1 MIGKEEINR
10 RAKMEG
16 LRFDQIEK
24 DHVILWILQAL
35 AQPELKP
42 KGWVFKGG
50 TCLRHCFYSGY
61 RFSEDLDY
69 SCREDSGGFD
79 TARDLLSGVS
89 EWVQAN
95 AFLRLSVI
103 GARTIEGDFQVE
115 IPIEY
120 SRGGARRHGLP
131 EIKIHLTFD
140 EPILTEPVAR
150 SVTPLYSDLSA
161 FTVATY
167 SKEEIL
173 AEKMRALLQQ
183 QTKWPRPRD
192 LYDLW
197 FILCHEGEKFDWA
210 RLRGLFSGKC
220 RARKIDPNPSLLVSD
235 VLKSINERVWSPQLS
250 AVMAAVPSF
259 AQVWQ
264 DWQAFCK
271 TRLWMK

>member
-1 MIGKEEINR
+1 MISKEEINR
-10 RAKMEG
+10 RAKAEG

-69 SCREDSGGFD
+69 SCREDSGGLD
-79 TARDLLSGVS
+79 RARDLLSDVS
-89 EWVQAN
+89 VWVQSN
-95 AFLRLSVI
+95 AFFRLAVKE
-103 GARTIEGDFQVE
+103 ARTIEGDFQVE
-115 IPIEY
+115 LPVEY

-140 EPILTEPVAR
+140 EPILTKPTVR
-150 SVTPLYSDLSA
+150 SVTPLYSDLST

-167 SKEEIL
+167 TKEEIL

-183 QTKWPRPRD
+183 QVKWPRPRD

-197 FILCHEGEKFDWA
+197 FILCHENEKFDWEN
-210 RLRGLFSGKC
+210 LRGLFNGKC
-220 RARKIDPNPSLLVSD
+220 RARKIDPDPTLLVSD
-235 VLKSINERVWSPQLS
+235 VLKNTNERVWNAQLS
-250 AVMAAVPSF
+250 AVMATVSPF

-264 DWQAFCK
+264 DWGAFCK
-271 TRLWMK
+271 TRLWTK

>member
-10 RAKMEG
+10 RAKAEG

-24 DHVILWILQAL
+24 EHVILWILQAL
-35 AQPELKP
+35 SQPELKP

-50 TCLRHCFYSGY
+50 TCLRHCFYAGY

-69 SCREDSGGFD
+69 SCREDSGAFNN
-79 TARDLLSGVS
+79 ARSLLNSVS

-95 AFLRLSVI
+95 ALLRLSVKE
-103 GARTIEGDFQVE
+103 ARTIEGDFQVE
-115 IPIEY
+115 IPVAY
-120 SRGGARRHGLP
+120 SRGGAGRSGLP

-140 EPILTEPVAR
+140 ELILMEPAIR
-150 SVTPLYSDLSA
+150 SVTPPYSDLSA

-167 SKEEIL
+167 TKEEIL

-197 FILCHEGEKFDWA
+197 FILCHEGEKFDWEK
-210 RLRGLFSGKC
+210 LRGLFDGKC
-220 RARKIDPNPSLLVSD
+220 RARKIDPDPTLLVSD
-235 VLKSINERVWSPQLS
+235 VLKSTNERVWNAQLS
-250 AVMAAVPSF
+250 AVMATVPPF
-259 AQVWQ
+259 ADAWQ
-264 DWQAFCK
+264 DWLAFCK

>member
-1 MIGKEEINR
+1 
-10 RAKMEG
+10 
-16 LRFDQIEK
+16 
-24 DHVILWILQAL
+24 
-35 AQPELKP
+35 
-42 KGWVFKGG
+42 VFKGG

-69 SCREDSGGFD
+69 SCREGSGGFD

-89 EWVQAN
+89 EWIQAN

-103 GARTIEGDFQVE
+103 EARTTEGDFQVE

-120 SRGGARRHGLP
+120 SRGGARRQGLP

-167 SKEEIL
+167 TKEEIL

-197 FILCHEGEKFDWA
+197 FILCREGETFDWE

-220 RARKIDPNPSLLVSD
+220 RARKVDPNPSLLVSD
-235 VLKSINERVWSPQLS
+235 VLKSTNERVWSPQLS
-250 AVMAAVPSF
+250 AVMATVPSF

-264 DWQAFCK
+264 DWQAFCR

>member
-10 RAKMEG
+10 RAKAEG

-24 DHVILWILQAL
+24 DHVILWILRAL
-35 AQPELKP
+35 SQSHLKP
-42 KGWVFKGG
+42 AEWVFKGG
-50 TCLRHCFYSGY
+50 TCLRHCFYAGY

-79 TARDLLSGVS
+79 KALDLLSGVS
-89 EWVQAN
+89 EWIQAN
-95 AFLRLSVI
+95 ALLRLSVKE
-103 GARTIEGDFQVE
+103 ARTIEGDFQVE
-115 IPIEY
+115 IPVEY

-131 EIKIHLTFD
+131 EVKIHLTFD
-140 EPILTEPVAR
+140 EPILMEPAIR
-150 SVTPLYSDLSA
+150 SVTPLYSDLSE

-183 QTKWPRPRD
+183 QLKWPRPRD

-197 FILCHEGEKFDWA
+197 FILCHEDEKFDWEK
-210 RLRGLFSGKC
+210 LRGLFDCKC
-220 RARKIDPNPSLLVSD
+220 RARKIDPDPMLLVSD
-235 VLKSINERVWSPQLS
+235 VLKRTNERVWNAQLS
-250 AVMAAVPSF
+250 AVMATVPLF
-259 AQVWQ
+259 ADAWQ

-271 TRLWMK
+271 TRLWTK

>member
-1 MIGKEEINR
+1 MISKEEINR
-10 RAKMEG
+10 RAKAEG

-69 SCREDSGGFD
+69 SCREDSGGLD
-79 TARDLLSGVS
+79 RARDLLSDVS
-89 EWVQAN
+89 VWVQSN
-95 AFLRLSVI
+95 AFLRLAVKE
-103 GARTIEGDFQVE
+103 ARTIEGDFQVE
-115 IPIEY
+115 LPVEY
-120 SRGGARRHGLP
+120 SRGGARQHGLP

-140 EPILTEPVAR
+140 EPILTKPTVR

-167 SKEEIL
+167 TKEEIL

-183 QTKWPRPRD
+183 QMKWPRPRD

-197 FILCHEGEKFDWA
+197 FILCHENEKFDWEN
-210 RLRGLFSGKC
+210 LRGLFDGKC
-220 RARKIDPNPSLLVSD
+220 RARKIDPDPTLLVSD
-235 VLKSINERVWSPQLS
+235 VLKNTNERVWNAQLS
-250 AVMAAVPSF
+250 AVMATVSPF

-264 DWQAFCK
+264 DWGAFCK
-271 TRLWMK
+271 TRLWTK

>member
-24 DHVILWILQAL
+24 DYVILWILQAL

-89 EWVQAN
+89 EWIQAN

-103 GARTIEGDFQVE
+103 EARSIEGDHQVE
-115 IPIEY
+115 VPIEY
-120 SRGGARRHGLP
+120 SRGGARRQVLP
-131 EIKIHLTFD
+131 EVKIHLTFD

-167 SKEEIL
+167 TKEEIL

-197 FILCHEGEKFDWA
+197 FILCHEGEKFDWE

-250 AVMAAVPSF
+250 AVMATVPSF

-264 DWQAFCK
+264 DWQEFCK

>member
-1 MIGKEEINR
+1 MISKEEINR
-10 RAKMEG
+10 IARAEG

-69 SCREDSGGFD
+69 SCREDSGGLD
-79 TARDLLSGVS
+79 RARDLLSDVS
-89 EWVQAN
+89 VWVQSN
-95 AFLRLSVI
+95 AFFRLAVKE
-103 GARTIEGDFQVE
+103 ARTIEGDFQVE
-115 IPIEY
+115 LPVEY

-140 EPILTEPVAR
+140 EPILTKPTVR

-167 SKEEIL
+167 TKEEIL

-183 QTKWPRPRD
+183 QMKWPRPRD

-197 FILCHEGEKFDWA
+197 FILCHECERFDWE
-210 RLRGLFSGKC
+210 RLRDLFNSKC
-220 RARKIDPNPSLLVSD
+220 RAREIDPDLTLLVSNE
-235 VLKSINERVWSPQLS
+235 LKINNERAWSAQLD
-250 AVMAAVPSF
+250 AVMATVPPF
-259 AQVWQ
+259 PVVWQ
-264 DWQAFCK
+264 DWLAFCK
-271 TRLWMK
+271 ARLWMK